1 MFSPHVWIMV
11 IVMAA
16 AIFIINASITPKR
29 AYNSPI
35 ANVEIISAENHD
47 ASDEYIQSRIS
58 STHPNLPNS
67 LEYIT
72 NSRGQKL
79 HVRTYWP
86 AERSVK
92 FIVVS
97 LHGHAGHGNRP
108 THSYIARELN
118 AHNIA
123 YVTLDFHGHGYS
135 EGDRCRIAK
144 YADLIDDVMSLLTAI
159 YMPTPYPSEST
170 RIRIPSIAQQLPFFI
185 CGLSMGGA
193 AALATSNTIRDD
205 VRYTK
210 IHQKF
215 RGLILAAPMIQ
226 IKDVSPFLK
235 TALTLPLQ
243 KIMDKVPFD
252 VSQYVNND
260 DIWRPHYS
268 DYVNADSYPKN
279 PQGLTFYGIPWV
291 TTLQSLLNFVE
302 DMPTILPRI
311 DCPFIV
317 LHDPHDAIT
326 KIDGSYELME
336 ESASKHKHMVMML
349 GSKHDLIANRTH
361 SFIHRVIE
369 WMQGIE

>member
-1 MFSPHVWIMV
+1 MFAHYIWFIV
-11 IVMAA
+11 ILA
-16 AIFIINASITPKR
+16 AISIVLMNSSITPKR
-29 AYNSPI
+29 AYNSPP

-47 ASDEYIQSRIS
+47 ASDEYIQSRIA

-79 HVRTYWP
+79 HVSTYWP

-144 YADLIDDVMSLLTAI
+144 YPDLIDDVMSLLTAI
-159 YMPTPYPSEST
+159 YMPTPYPSDST
-170 RIRIPSIAQQLPFFI
+170 HIRVPSTANQLPFFI

-193 AALATSNTIRDD
+193 TALAVANIIRSDD
-205 VRYTK
+205 KYLK
-210 IHQKF
+210 IRQQF

-226 IKDVSPFLK
+226 IASVSPFLK
-235 TALTLPLQ
+235 TVLSCPMH
-243 KIMDKVPFD
+243 KIIDKVPFD
-252 VSQYVNND
+252 ISCYVKNE
-260 DIWRPHYS
+260 DIWRPHYI
-268 DYVNADSYPKN
+268 DYVTMDTY
-279 PQGLTFYGIPWV
+279 PQGLTFNGVPWIS
-291 TTLQSLLNFVE
+291 TLQSLMNFTV
-302 DMPTILPRI
+302 DMPTILPKI

-317 LHDPHDAIT
+317 FHDPADTIT
-326 KIDGSYELME
+326 QITGSYQLME
-336 ESASKHKHMVMML
+336 KAASSNKQMVLML
-349 GSKHDLIANRTH
+349 DAKHDLIANH
-361 SFIHRVIE
+361 SHVFIHRVIE
-369 WMQGIE
+369 WIMGN